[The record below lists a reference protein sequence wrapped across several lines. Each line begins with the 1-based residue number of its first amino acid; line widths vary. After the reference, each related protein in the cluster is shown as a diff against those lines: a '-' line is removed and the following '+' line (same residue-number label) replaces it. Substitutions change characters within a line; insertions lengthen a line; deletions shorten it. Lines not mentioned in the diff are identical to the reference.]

1 VVEFTRSF
9 SAPVEVVYRA
19 FTDTEKVARWG
30 IGQRYENIAL
40 DMDPRPGGVIYHR
53 VKSTSD
59 GSEWTFF
66 GVYQAVEQN
75 ALLTYTFD
83 WKTDWRE
90 PPTPSLVELRFHDRG
105 GATEI
110 ELRHSQL
117 VEAEVESTESHWT
130 EFLDLL
136 EEMLASKELS

>member
-1 VVEFTRSF
+1 MEFTRSF

-19 FTDTEKVARWG
+19 FTEREKLAKWG
-30 IGQRYENIAL
+30 IGQSYENVAL
-40 DMDPRPGGVIYHR
+40 DNDPRAGGVIYHR
-53 VKSTSD
+53 VISKSD

-66 GVYQAVEQN
+66 GVYQAVEPSSR
-75 ALLTYTFD
+75 LSYTFD

-90 PPTPSLVELRFHDRG
+90 PPTPSLVELTFHDNG
-105 GATEI
+105 DSTEI

-117 VEAEVESTESHWT
+117 VEPAVESTDKHWN

-136 EEMLASKELS
+136 EEMLVSKALT